1 MHPLVSFIIIFII
14 IISYLILYHEIQTT
28 HILEVMHAAFTR
40 QFIFEIIPFIILF
53 TTREMKFIDI
63 STTSNFFN
71 SIIGRTLIGMIAF
84 TFVTFSLI
92 SPPTPNNSKPVET
105 VTDPSQ
111 LLKLNSFT
119 SDVNLSKNKKDDII
133 AYEKYIT
140 YATI

>member
-1 MHPLVSFIIIFII
+1 
-14 IISYLILYHEIQTT
+14 
-28 HILEVMHAAFTR
+28 MHAAFTR

-63 STTSNFFN
+63 STASNFFN

-92 SPPTPNNSKPVET
+92 SPPMPNNTKPVET
-105 VTDPSQ
+105 VIDPSHS
-111 LLKLNSFT
+111 LKLNSFT
-119 SDVNLSKNKKDDII
+119 SEINLSKNKKDDITP
-133 AYEKYIT
+133 YENHIK